1 MVKKN
6 ERHQRILL
14 ELKARPTVRI
24 SELAE
29 EFGVTTE
36 TVRRDVDEM
45 SRKGLVDRMYGGAA
59 VNPIG
64 SEPTFDVREG
74 VFREERTRIAKHA
87 LSLFGSDEVLMVDA
101 GSTTTEFAAQLA
113 ASVPDTA
120 PKKLTIITNS
130 ISVARALGASKSIRT
145 VLCPGDYTSHD
156 ASVTGPA
163 TLAFLRQF
171 NANTA
176 IIGSGGITS
185 EGITD
190 VSPGGCWVKRTM
202 IERADRLV
210 LLADR
215 RKFGNSQTEIVCSL
229 DQIDDLVT
237 DEELSKDFIE
247 SFDAAKVK
255 VSIATSAIV

>member
-1 MVKKN
+1 MKKN

-59 VNPIG
+59 VNPLG

-74 VFREERTRIAKHA
+74 TFRQERTRIAKHA
-87 LSLFGSDEVLMVDA
+87 LSLVKFDEVLMVDA
-101 GSTTTEFAAQLA
+101 GSTTTAFAAQLA
-113 ASVPDTA
+113 ASVPDNV
-120 PKKLTIITNS
+120 PNKLTIITNS

-156 ASVTGPA
+156 ASVSGPA

-176 IIGSGGITS
+176 IIGSGGVTI
-185 EGITD
+185 EGVTD
-190 VSPGGCWVKRTM
+190 VSSGGCWVKRTM
-202 IERADRLV
+202 MERADRLV

-215 RKFGNSQTEIVCSL
+215 RKFGNSQAEVVCSL

-237 DEELSKDFIE
+237 DEEPSQDFLD
-247 SFDAAKVK
+247 SFYTANVK
-255 VSIATSAIV
+255 VSIASGSAV